1 MSQICIINNS
11 LDEAENEF
19 IESENALLEFLKVRK
34 THPQA
39 RIYLGNP
46 CPENDIT
53 PIANDEAGIQRII
66 DLKEDCTIVCMA
78 GDAIGDALAFINPIN
93 WLAAKA
99 TEYAFKQFLPKIGGI
114 GDGASGSSNNNL
126 ASPEN
131 KQRIKERIPYII
143 GRVKSI
149 PDLYAPPYRYFRD
162 GVEVEEL
169 LLCVCEN
176 PVRLSQF
183 KSGDTDVS
191 QIDGKSL
198 TAYGLN
204 QNITGLSNIYQVGE
218 IFNEAPLIAKQSPAV
233 NGQTLLNPNATYIE
247 KDGIYFQYP
256 NQIRF
261 DSATSEINEFDAGET
276 LIIDWADYL
285 IADQAITG
293 PVEINAAESTIIISS
308 STYSPNALLYRK
320 INITA
325 MLVNDPV
332 NGQLDLAGNY
342 NIESISYQDS
352 KYTIVL
358 KDPILTNADF
368 EKITDVLFTNISA
381 TLADNAQSITLNG
394 SYSVASVS
402 EADRVIYLASP
413 STTNPDWN
421 DLTSL
426 SGNRTPSKRIQIRG
440 SQFNY
445 IGWFTLDSQGAEGV
459 LLNFIAPAGIYEG
472 DWARSVVI
480 EAQFQQ
486 VVNDEPVG
494 EIYTQNATVWGK
506 NKSRDSVG
514 VTIKFDLPFIGAFR
528 FRARRTN
535 DNGSSANLVDEMKFY
550 QAYAFHKLEKL
561 VYDNRVIVRE
571 RTFATRNATAQESRQ
586 LNCIAESLIY
596 TYQSGAQSAN
606 RIASR
611 NLADVTIDL
620 ALNSR
625 IGRRTLSEIDI
636 DRMNA
641 VYSEVVS
648 YFGSSKMAEFNWTLD
663 KTNTS
668 FEELMRMIAFAT
680 GTHDRRVNRKIYYD
694 LESAENDPIILFNH
708 RNKAVKTESRGYGF
722 RTKTDGIEITYV
734 DSENGWVEKILK
746 IPSEQI
752 TNPRK
757 IDGTGII
764 YKEQA
769 HIIAWREWNKT
780 VFSREVSTFTAYCES
795 DLVFR
800 GDCVLNTDDTRMENS
815 TSGEILAWVGL
826 DIVGSQPFEFTDDHV
841 IHLQMKSGG
850 IDVISVSQGVDEYTF
865 KLARAPRESLVT
877 EGEVKTLY
885 TITSKSK
892 EDSQKFLVTS
902 KNPKGIFENEVTLSK
917 FDERF
922 YRNDKDIINGII

>member
-1 MSQICIINNS
+1 MIMALMLVYTIKVAYFTYHNQVFSALQPNKQKPNINGFDFMSQICIINNS

-494 EIYTQNATVWGK
+494 EIYTQNATVWG
-506 NKSRDSVG
+506 
-514 VTIKFDLPFIGAFR
+514 
-528 FRARRTN
+528 
-535 DNGSSANLVDEMKFY
+535 
-550 QAYAFHKLEKL
+550 
-561 VYDNRVIVRE
+561 
-571 RTFATRNATAQESRQ
+571 
-586 LNCIAESLIY
+586 
-596 TYQSGAQSAN
+596 
-606 RIASR
+606 
-611 NLADVTIDL
+611 
-620 ALNSR
+620 
-625 IGRRTLSEIDI
+625 
-636 DRMNA
+636 
-641 VYSEVVS
+641 
-648 YFGSSKMAEFNWTLD
+648 
-663 KTNTS
+663 
-668 FEELMRMIAFAT
+668 
-680 GTHDRRVNRKIYYD
+680 
-694 LESAENDPIILFNH
+694 
-708 RNKAVKTESRGYGF
+708 
-722 RTKTDGIEITYV
+722 
-734 DSENGWVEKILK
+734 
-746 IPSEQI
+746 
-752 TNPRK
+752 
-757 IDGTGII
+757 
-764 YKEQA
+764 
-769 HIIAWREWNKT
+769 
-780 VFSREVSTFTAYCES
+780 
-795 DLVFR
+795 
-800 GDCVLNTDDTRMENS
+800 
-815 TSGEILAWVGL
+815 
-826 DIVGSQPFEFTDDHV
+826 
-841 IHLQMKSGG
+841 
-850 IDVISVSQGVDEYTF
+850 
-865 KLARAPRESLVT
+865 
-877 EGEVKTLY
+877 
-885 TITSKSK
+885 
-892 EDSQKFLVTS
+892 
-902 KNPKGIFENEVTLSK
+902 
-917 FDERF
+917 
-922 YRNDKDIINGII
+922 